1 MSTTISLRARFLRQ
15 LQQNNPFYILSAAC
29 MLAGCLAMTNSLS
42 WSSIPMNRL
51 LVLIGTLNVY
61 EAALIG
67 LAAYLI
73 RFRHLIR
80 DGAMLLILEAFFLID
95 ITFLNAEIATSDVS
109 IGLIVNIA
117 LFVMAG
123 IKLAIV
129 LVLVGQSP
137 RSGRFVAM
145 VVQLAAMFAMPL
157 VFRRMDHGDLSPKV
171 FYVAWWCIG
180 LLIPLSQE
188 MGRSSR
194 AMTASKTSVLYGAMP
209 WLSLILHA
217 GILHYVYNVPF
228 FGADAA
234 PLLLALAFI
243 LRHAQPTGLMPR
255 KDVVVLGA
263 LLPIVAMMVSLN
275 NPLPLCFNLGSN
287 AAIAITPTRLA
298 IAGAYLT
305 YVFCFLRSY
314 AIIFVVIGAAAVPAW
329 MFGPTIDQITNAFA
343 KGWNIIVNLIG
354 HLIPQTALDWGITA
368 IAAAFA
374 FLGIGAA
381 VSLTHRIHPPVEPPN
396 EPVDP
401 TTN

>member
-1 MSTTISLRARFLRQ
+1 
-15 LQQNNPFYILSAAC
+15 
-29 MLAGCLAMTNSLS
+29 
-42 WSSIPMNRL
+42 
-51 LVLIGTLNVY
+51 
-61 EAALIG
+61 
-67 LAAYLI
+67 
-73 RFRHLIR
+73 
-80 DGAMLLILEAFFLID
+80 
-95 ITFLNAEIATSDVS
+95 
-109 IGLIVNIA
+109 
-117 LFVMAG
+117 
-123 IKLAIV
+123 
-129 LVLVGQSP
+129 
-137 RSGRFVAM
+137 
-145 VVQLAAMFAMPL
+145 
-157 VFRRMDHGDLSPKV
+157 
-171 FYVAWWCIG
+171 
-180 LLIPLSQE
+180 
-188 MGRSSR
+188 
-194 AMTASKTSVLYGAMP
+194 
-209 WLSLILHA
+209 
-217 GILHYVYNVPF
+217 
-228 FGADAA
+228 
-234 PLLLALAFI
+234 
-243 LRHAQPTGLMPR
+243 
-255 KDVVVLGA
+255 LGA